1 MNRKQQEDLSSFRC
15 IRCGACCKWEGPVRV
30 SDREIDAIAD
40 FLGIDLQSFIRE
52 YTRLTPDRRS
62 LSLLE
67 KEDGSCLYYDDAK
80 RHAGSIPSSRNS
92 AGIFRCAG
100 ISPPG
105 TPSAPARPLW
115 KTKKTPDPG
124 QGKNLLNFSC

>member
-67 KEDGSCLYYDDAK
+67 KEDGSCLYYDDAEK
-80 RHAGSIPSSRNS
+80 ACRINPVKPEQCRDFPLRWNFPSWRR
-92 AGIFRCAG
+92 FCAG
-100 ISPPG
+100 AAALENEKDS
-105 TPSAPARPLW
+105 
-115 KTKKTPDPG
+115 
-124 QGKNLLNFSC
+124 